1 MQSKIA
7 ASMGMDTAVES
18 MHQLGFG
25 KQLVPEMLKELLDVY
40 GTSGWPYIE
49 EASYKLLIE
58 AILNKQQGSAED
70 KEGVINETSSAGIS
84 EVGSSGLVAED
95 TLILHASD
103 GLDSSLQ
110 ANDQEYASLIN
121 LETEFYS
128 ILSQFL
134 PFENIF
140 KLNNPLDDIHKSIFI
155 ILKPDCRLICS
166 YLIH

>member
-18 MHQLGFG
+18 MHQLRFG

-70 KEGVINETSSAGIS
+70 KV
-84 EVGSSGLVAED
+84 
-95 TLILHASD
+95 
-103 GLDSSLQ
+103 
-110 ANDQEYASLIN
+110 
-121 LETEFYS
+121 
-128 ILSQFL
+128 
-134 PFENIF
+134 NI
-140 KLNNPLDDIHKSIFI
+140 
-155 ILKPDCRLICS
+155 
-166 YLIH
+166 